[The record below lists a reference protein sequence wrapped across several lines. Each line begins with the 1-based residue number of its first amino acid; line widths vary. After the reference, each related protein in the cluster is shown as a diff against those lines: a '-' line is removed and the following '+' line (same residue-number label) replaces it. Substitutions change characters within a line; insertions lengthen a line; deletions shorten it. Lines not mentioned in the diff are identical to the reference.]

1 VTPKKDLLNGS
12 KERFCWNLTDEQR
25 QRLLDIAN
33 RCPVHRTLTS
43 EIRVETRL
51 IDDLLSERMI
61 TALLSNTKAENDVTD
76 SPRGN
81 R

>member
-1 VTPKKDLLNGS
+1 MTPKKDLLNGS

-51 IDDLLSERMI
+51 IDGLLSERMI